1 MMDVQYWQEL
11 ENRVTSWIRQAGA
24 RLRGTLSDPLDIRT
38 KTAHNDL
45 VTNRDKETEK
55 FLTEKIRTNYPGQ
68 RIISEEGYGDSPT
81 DLRGIV
87 WFVDPI
93 DGTLNYVMQKRF
105 FAISIAVYEDGKG
118 RAAFVYDVMADE
130 LFHCIHRL
138 GVYQNNQRLPKLK
151 NVAVKDALIDLSMT
165 WIKPNRLIDENVLT
179 DIVRTCSATR
189 AYGAAS
195 IELAYVAAGLIDAYF
210 TMRLSPWDYAAGLM
224 LIEEV
229 GGKVS
234 RADGSPVDL
243 KSRTS
248 ILAAGPALHDSI
260 AKHIRK
266 QIESGKYVK
275 EPPQLSR

>member
-1 MMDVQYWQEL
+1 MMNAHYWQEL
-11 ENRVTSWIRQAGA
+11 ETQVTGWIRQAGT
-24 RLRGTLSDPLDIRT
+24 RLRDTLSAPVDVST

-68 RIISEEGYGDSPT
+68 KIISEEGYGDSPE
-81 DLRGIV
+81 DLSGIV

-105 FAISIAVYEDGKG
+105 FAISVAVYEDGKG
-118 RAAFVYDVMADE
+118 KAAFVYDVVADE
-130 LFHCIHRL
+130 LFHCLHGS
-138 GVYQNNQRLPKLK
+138 GVYQNNRRLPALK
-151 NVAVKDALIDLSMT
+151 NVAVEDALIDLSMT

-179 DIVRTCSATR
+179 DIIRECSGTR

-210 TMRLSPWDYAAGLM
+210 TMRLLPWDYAAGMM
-224 LIEEV
+224 LIKEA
-229 GGKVS
+229 GGKVT
-234 RADGSPVDL
+234 RVDGVPVDL

-248 ILAAGPALHDSI
+248 VLAAGPALHDTL
-260 AKHIRK
+260 AEHIRQ
-266 QIESGKYVK
+266 QINSGKYVK
-275 EPPQLSR
+275 EPPQLS